1 MSKIWSLAIVDFKLI
16 FRDSSLRLFLIL
28 PVVLFGL
35 IVYVLPIMADDYPQL
50 APYLII
56 FLMVGVIENTQAFCF
71 INSMVL
77 VDEKENNIA
86 IVYGVTPLSKFQYLT
101 SRFLLPF
108 GFTFFLNVMLLAFQP
123 FFEIGISPIL
133 ILSFLAAMIVP
144 IYVLAVNSVA
154 MNRMQS
160 MIYIKA
166 FNMVLL
172 LPIAVFFMSNDFGR
186 YFGIFPTY
194 WLFKIMDN
202 MSINT
207 SIVLPAIICVLFLTI
222 LLTIVSNTFLKR
234 HFLNLS

>member
-1 MSKIWSLAIVDFKLI
+1 MSKIWSLAIVDFRLI

-71 INSMVL
+71 ISSMVL
-77 VDEKENNIA
+77 VDEKENNIS

-108 GFTFFLNVMLLAFQP
+108 GFTFLLNVMLLDFQP
-123 FFEIGISPIL
+123 FFEIGISTIL

-166 FNMVLL
+166 FNMVVL
-172 LPIAVFFMSNDFGR
+172 LPIAAFFISQDYR
-186 YFGIFPTY
+186 LYFGIFPTY
-194 WLFKIMDN
+194 WLFKIIAG
-202 MSINT
+202 STINT

-234 HFLNLS
+234 HFLN